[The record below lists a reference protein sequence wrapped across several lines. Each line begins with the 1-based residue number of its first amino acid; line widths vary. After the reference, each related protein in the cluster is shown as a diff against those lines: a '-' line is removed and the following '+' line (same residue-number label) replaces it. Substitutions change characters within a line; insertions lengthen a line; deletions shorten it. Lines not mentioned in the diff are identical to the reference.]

1 MLTKNQFDILELLSN
16 KNNNKLSQRKI
27 AENLNISA
35 GTVNKTLAELS
46 KEGLINKNNLT
57 EKGLEALKPYQ
68 VKRAV
73 IMAAGFG
80 SRLVPITLN
89 TPKPLVRVKG
99 VRIIEST
106 LDALIAAGIEEIYIV
121 RGYLAS
127 QFDDLLHKYPTIKF
141 INNPAYNEGNNIG
154 SIYFARQYLKN
165 AYILEADLLLY
176 NPALIKKYQYSSN
189 YLGIPVDETDDWCMY
204 LKNSYIS
211 KLTIGGKN
219 CYKLVG
225 ISYWTEK
232 DGEQLAKDIDY
243 IIKSP
248 GGKERFWDQVP
259 LEMCKDNYKIS
270 VRPCKQED
278 IIEIDTFSE
287 LKTIDNSYNC

>member
-1 MLTKNQFDILELLSN
+1 MLTKNQFDILDFLSD
-16 KNNNKLSQRKI
+16 KTQKFSQRKI
-27 AENLNISA
+27 AESLDISA
-35 GTVNKTLAELS
+35 GTVNKTLAELN
-46 KEGLINKNNLT
+46 KEGYIVDNMLS

-99 VRIIEST
+99 KRIIESI
-106 LDALIAAGIEEIYIV
+106 LDALINVGIEEIYIV

-127 QFDDLLHKYPTIKF
+127 QFDDLLYKYPTIKF
-141 INNPAYNEGNNIG
+141 IENPGYNEGNNIG
-154 SIYFARQYLKN
+154 SVYYAKEHLKN

-176 NPALIKKYQYSSN
+176 NQALIRKYQYNSN
-189 YLGIPVDETDDWCMY
+189 YLGIPVDETDDWCFY
-204 LKNSYIS
+204 LKNNYIS

-225 ISYWTEK
+225 ISYWNEK
-232 DGEQLAKDIDY
+232 DGEQLSKDVDSF
-243 IIKSP
+243 IKSP

-278 IIEIDTFSE
+278 IVEIDTFNE
-287 LKTIDNSYNC
+287 LKAIDKSYDC